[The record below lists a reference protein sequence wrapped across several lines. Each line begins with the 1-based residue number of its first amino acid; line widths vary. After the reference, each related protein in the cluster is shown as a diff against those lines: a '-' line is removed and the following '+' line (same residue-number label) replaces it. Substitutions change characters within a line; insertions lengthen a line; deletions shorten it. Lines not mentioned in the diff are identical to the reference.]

1 MIQIDMILM
10 KIYNKL
16 RNVYL
21 TRKYGFRG
29 NKIKYGKNVSILNPQ
44 YISVGNKVF
53 FDDNVELC
61 VQKTIS
67 DITPRLQIGNRVRL
81 GKFNRIGCDNN
92 IIIEDDVLC
101 APNVHISDR
110 NHGYED
116 IYTPIN
122 LQPIT
127 TKGAIVIGA
136 ETWLGFGCQ
145 IMSGVK
151 IGKHCIIA
159 AGSVV
164 TKNVPDYSVVGGNP
178 AKILRYYNE
187 ETKQWEKIH

>member
-116 IYTPIN
+116 RPPSPRISTVRPPR
-122 LQPIT
+122 LR
-127 TKGAIVIGA
+127 
-136 ETWLGFGCQ
+136 
-145 IMSGVK
+145 SGPRSSRNCSAD
-151 IGKHCIIA
+151 H
-159 AGSVV
+159 
-164 TKNVPDYSVVGGNP
+164 
-178 AKILRYYNE
+178 
-187 ETKQWEKIH
+187 